1 MKLFCEKKHSDSSIH
16 VHEMLRSAVDET
28 PNNGA
33 GGDGPTT
40 HSDFVEKA
48 EQDPDKSRRTS
59 FVSNLD
65 YSIDEDRIGQIFAK
79 VENRTNNKTKNSTSL
94 FTIIQMYGVKSHFDE
109 NLRIT

>member
-16 VHEMLRSAVDET
+16 VHEMLQSAVDET

-48 EQDPDKSRRTS
+48 EQDPDKSRRTA

-79 VENRTNNKTKNSTSL
+79 VEIRANNKT
-94 FTIIQMYGVKSHFDE
+94 
-109 NLRIT
+109 

>member
-1 MKLFCEKKHSDSSIH
+1 M
-16 VHEMLRSAVDET
+16 
-28 PNNGA
+28 
-33 GGDGPTT
+33 
-40 HSDFVEKA
+40 EKA